1 MSAKESVYQDFKF
14 PDEQDDAADQEA
26 QNAAE
31 QQEEGD
37 IELEVIDDT
46 PEKDQGF
53 QPAAYEI
60 NDPTDDE
67 IEGYSEKVKKRMKEL
82 TFARHDERRAKEAAL
97 REREEAARIAQQL
110 LEENKA
116 LRQQYQT
123 GAATYTQLVQSQAE
137 MELQM
142 ARQKLK
148 EAQESYDTDAIIAA
162 QEALAEAKY
171 KSEYAKAFKPAPLQE
186 SQQDVYMQQTP
197 QQQPVQVDEKATR
210 WQTRNPWFGQ
220 DDEMTS
226 LALAVHKK
234 LVEARVDPRSDEYYE
249 RIDARM
255 REVFPGYFGETKK
268 EPKRPASVVAA
279 PTRTAG
285 KKKIQLTKTQEA
297 LARRLG
303 LTPQQYATEVLKL
316 NSES

>member
-1 MSAKESVYQDFKF
+1 MAANESVYEDFKF
-14 PDEQDDAADQEA
+14 PEENQAGQNDAE
-26 QNAAE
+26 QNAPAE
-31 QQEEGD
+31 DDD
-37 IELEVIDDT
+37 IELEVVDDT
-46 PEKDQGF
+46 PENDRGYE
-53 QPAAYEI
+53 PASYEI
-60 NDPTDDE
+60 SDPTDE
-67 IEGYSEKVKKRMKEL
+67 EVAEYSEKVKKRLKEL

-97 REREEAARIAQQL
+97 REREEAARIAHQL
-110 LEENKA
+110 LEENKN
-116 LRQQYQT
+116 LRTQYQS
-123 GAATYTQLVQSQAE
+123 GAASYTQLVQSQAE

-162 QEALAEAKY
+162 QESLAEAKY
-171 KSEYAKAFKPAPLQE
+171 KTEYAKTFRPASLQQP
-186 SQQDVYMQQTP
+186 QQDVYIQPTP
-197 QQQPVQVDEKATR
+197 QQQAVQVDQKAVQ
-210 WQTRNPWFGQ
+210 WQTNNPWFGT

-234 LVEARVDPRSDEYYE
+234 LVDSRVDPRSSEYYE
-249 RIDARM
+249 RINARM
-255 REVFPGYFGETKK
+255 REVFPDYFGETKR

-297 LARRLG
+297 LARRFG
-303 LTPQQYATEVLKL
+303 LTNQQYATEVLKL